1 MAYPKDQKPF
11 EIKSLTKKKKITM
24 IQSAKQG
31 IHYGPIITEEIAE
44 LRFHADLAGVK
55 VHDR

>member
-1 MAYPKDQKPF
+1 MAYPKEQKPF
-11 EIKSLTKKKKITM
+11 EIKSLTKKKITM

-31 IHYGPIITEEIAE
+31 IQYGPIITEEIAE